1 LPSASSA
8 RLTVARLGRR
18 SLARGPDTE
27 SITLAFAAV
36 ECDVQRVGG
45 FRRAG
50 AEAQKQHPVHAE
62 DLGLREVGYLKVALV
77 GLEAAP

>member
-1 LPSASSA
+1 
-8 RLTVARLGRR
+8 
-18 SLARGPDTE
+18 
-27 SITLAFAAV
+27 
-36 ECDVQRVGG
+36 VQRVGG